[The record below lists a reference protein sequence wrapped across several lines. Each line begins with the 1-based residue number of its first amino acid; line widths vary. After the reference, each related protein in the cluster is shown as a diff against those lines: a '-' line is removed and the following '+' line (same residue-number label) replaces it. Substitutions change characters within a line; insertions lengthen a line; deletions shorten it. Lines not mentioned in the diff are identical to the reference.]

1 MEMSWYSRWASKQGH
16 SLIHSSGGDTAVA
29 VAVGAEV
36 TVPEDGCLWGECVEV
51 LKELTEGRALL
62 GGAGICGMARVI

>member
-1 MEMSWYSRWASKQGH
+1 MP
-16 SLIHSSGGDTAVA
+16 VA

-36 TVPEDGCLWGECVEV
+36 TVPEDGSLWGECVEV

-62 GGAGICGMARVI
+62 GGAGICWMACII

>member
-1 MEMSWYSRWASKQGH
+1 MP
-16 SLIHSSGGDTAVA
+16 VA

-36 TVPEDGCLWGECVEV
+36 TVAEDGGLWGDRVEV

-62 GGAGICGMARVI
+62 GGAGVCGMAHLI

>member
-1 MEMSWYSRWASKQGH
+1 MP
-16 SLIHSSGGDTAVA
+16 IT

-36 TVPEDGCLWGECVEV
+36 TVAEDGSLRGECVEV

-62 GGAGICGMARVI
+62 GGAGICWMACII